1 MSTFV
6 CNQCSGKTN
15 VCHGTS
21 SGCKNGNLFW
31 KTSTDQSP
39 TKTVRVNVNLSRRN
53 KNRKK
58 KKIPGESK
66 ECILN
71 LINLLIPNRKLSS
84 LKRRKS
90 VNFSKKCE
98 IIGSQQARSVLINRC
113 IYTIII
119 WISLLSC
126 PYTCIFFQF

>member
-58 KKIPGESK
+58 KKIPGERK
-66 ECILN
+66 E
-71 LINLLIPNRKLSS
+71 
-84 LKRRKS
+84 
-90 VNFSKKCE
+90 
-98 IIGSQQARSVLINRC
+98 
-113 IYTIII
+113 
-119 WISLLSC
+119 
-126 PYTCIFFQF
+126 

>member
-39 TKTVRVNVNLSRRN
+39 TKTVRVNVNLSRR
-53 KNRKK
+53 KKKRKK
-58 KKIPGESK
+58 KKIPGNK
-66 ECILN
+66 
-71 LINLLIPNRKLSS
+71 LINT
-84 LKRRKS
+84 KS
-90 VNFSKKCE
+90 KIEFIEKKKKC
-98 IIGSQQARSVLINRC
+98 
-113 IYTIII
+113 
-119 WISLLSC
+119 
-126 PYTCIFFQF
+126 